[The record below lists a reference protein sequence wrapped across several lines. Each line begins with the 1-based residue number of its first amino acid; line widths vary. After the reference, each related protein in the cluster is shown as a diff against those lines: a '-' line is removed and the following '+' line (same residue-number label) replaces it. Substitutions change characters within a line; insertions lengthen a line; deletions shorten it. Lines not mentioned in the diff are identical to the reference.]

1 MVCASALQQYGRLP
15 LLLPSTY
22 LFPLIICTVWGGK
35 PQINTSRGKEVRFL
49 QRYAGFCIY
58 LLQEGGFHALKMIVV
73 VQLWTWGEGK
83 GSGKSTASS
92 QGYPRT
98 HATHCQA
105 SPACSQVGGTAP
117 TDIFSQLGAMSRRRG
132 QECCTGAA
140 LAFLPR
146 TPQSYW
152 RQFWLRHQTSWR
164 VGSSPGPGS
173 AGQQV
178 F

>member
-1 MVCASALQQYGRLP
+1 MVCAPALLQCGRLP
-15 LLLPSTY
+15 LLLLSTTCSLNY
-22 LFPLIICTVWGGK
+22 LYNVRRE
-35 PQINTSRGKEVRFL
+35 TSNKHKQEVRFL
-49 QRYAGFCIY
+49 QWYAGFCIY
-58 LLQEGGFHALKMIVV
+58 LLQEGGFHVLKMIAV

-92 QGYPRT
+92 QGYPRI

-105 SPACSQVGGTAP
+105 SPVCNQVGGTAP
-117 TDIFSQLGAMSRRRG
+117 RHFLTTWAMSRKKG
-132 QECCTGAA
+132 QQCCTGAV

-152 RQFWLRHQTSWR
+152 HQFWLHHQTSWR